1 VGLVID
7 TSAIV
12 EIERIA
18 ESRNGDADTW
28 DELRA
33 RAGEAVVVI
42 PAIVCAEI
50 LLGVE
55 LASGTKRAAQRRAR
69 LEELCAR
76 VPVIDF
82 DLSVARAWARL
93 FAALQQSGRM
103 IPANDLAVAATADHL
118 AYGVLV
124 GRGGEKHFRA
134 IEGLDVMTVNA

>member
-1 VGLVID
+1 MGLVID

-12 EIERIA
+12 EIERMA
-18 ESRNGDADTW
+18 ESRNGDGDTW
-28 DELRA
+28 QELRA
-33 RAGEAVVVI
+33 RAGDAVVVI

-50 LLGVE
+50 LVGVE
-55 LASGTKRAAQRRAR
+55 LASGTKRAGQRRAR

-82 DLSVARAWARL
+82 DLDVARAWARL

-103 IPANDLAVAATADHL
+103 IPANDLAVAATATYL

-134 IEGLDVMTVNA
+134 IDGLEVMTVSA